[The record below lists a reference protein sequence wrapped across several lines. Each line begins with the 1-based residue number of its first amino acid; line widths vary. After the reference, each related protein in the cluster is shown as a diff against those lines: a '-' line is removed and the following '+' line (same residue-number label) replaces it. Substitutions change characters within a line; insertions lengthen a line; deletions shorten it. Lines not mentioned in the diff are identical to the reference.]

1 MRYNVH
7 PLRAVRHR
15 IARHTGGLVCAV
27 LVAALGLPSVAQA
40 QTPAA
45 PKVTATGDGTVGS
58 DGTIKAMWGQPLG
71 TDSGQDQWLVEYT
84 EPGVAWD
91 DATEM
96 VIENTTT
103 RMLDPRSPG

>member
-15 IARHTGGLVCAV
+15 IARHIGVLVCAA

-45 PKVTATGDGTVGS
+45 PTIEAEGNGMVGS
-58 DGTIKAMWGQPLG
+58 NGTIMAMWGRPLA

-91 DATEM
+91 DATEI
-96 VIENTTT
+96 VIENTDHYDD
-103 RMLDPRSPG
+103 RRSRRE